1 MQMTPVASEIIA
13 RVEDVT
19 GKPVEVIADG
29 SLQVLA
35 KVTMARP
42 GSPRHILRLRLD
54 REVPDYYVAYE
65 CGFILRLY
73 ECPPGERYLIG
84 SSGKGAEDIERM
96 LMRPGGIGTKLRLS
110 ESTARQ
116 YSNMLADGLITQLRS
131 IPIGMH
137 IDQWIYDTYPSIRTA
152 QSSAI
157 NEQMRENVQVLG
169 DQVKSMSPPKVYKAS
184 VSMNAAYAVFSD
196 ELYGEGG
203 YSVPYQRASYANLG
217 AELLDIWKKSLAEPT
232 GDRALV
238 DAWGKHLGVE
248 KWYKWIPLPEGA

>member
-35 KVTMARP
+35 KVTMAR
-42 GSPRHILRLRLD
+42 GGAPRHILRLRLD
-54 REVPDYYVAYE
+54 REVPDYYVAFE

-73 ECPPGERYLIG
+73 ECPPAERFQIA
-84 SSGKGAEDIERM
+84 SSAAGPEDIERM
-96 LMRPGGIGTKLRLS
+96 VSRPGGIGPKLRLS
-110 ESTARQ
+110 AATARQ
-116 YSNMLADGLITQLRS
+116 YSGMLADGLITQLRS

-137 IDQWIYDTYPSIRTA
+137 IDKWIYDTYPTLRTA

-157 NEQMRENVQVLG
+157 NEQMRGNVQVL
-169 DQVKSMSPPKVYKAS
+169 DAEVKGMSPPKVYKAS
-184 VSMNAAYAVFSD
+184 VGMNAAYALFSD

-203 YSVPYQRASYANLG
+203 YSVGYRTAGYAGLG
-217 AELLDIWKKSLAEPT
+217 GELLDIWKKSSPEAT
-232 GDRALV
+232 GDKQLV
-238 DAWGKHLGVE
+238 DSWAKHLGIE
-248 KWYKWIPLPEGA
+248 KWYRWVPLPEGA